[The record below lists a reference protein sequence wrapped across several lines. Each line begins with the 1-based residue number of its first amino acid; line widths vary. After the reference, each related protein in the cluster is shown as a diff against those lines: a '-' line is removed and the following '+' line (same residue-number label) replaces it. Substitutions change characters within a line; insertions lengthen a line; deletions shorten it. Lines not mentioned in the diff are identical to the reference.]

1 MRGGVREGDR
11 APGFTLPEA
20 PGSEVDV
27 GELIGREKV
36 VLLFFPLAFSRVCTA
51 EMRGVAERA
60 EELEG
65 HGARVFAISVDS
77 PFVTRKFREEEG
89 LPFPVLSDF
98 NRVAATRYDVLYDE
112 YHGLEGVAKRSV
124 FVVDSEGRIVYR
136 WVSDDAGVEPDYRA
150 VAAAVRDAV

>member
-51 EMRGVAERA
+51 EMRCVADRYA
-60 EELEG
+60 ELEALD
-65 HGARVFAISVDS
+65 ARVFAISVDS
-77 PFVTRKFREEEG
+77 PFVTRRFREAEG

-98 NRVAATRYDVLYDE
+98 NREVSGRYGVLYEDF
-112 YHGLEGVAKRSV
+112 HGLEGVAKRSV
-124 FVVDSEGRIVYR
+124 FVVNTGGSVVYR
-136 WVSDDAGVEPDYRA
+136 WVSEDADVEPDYGS
-150 VAAAVRDAV
+150 VAEAARDAD

>member
-1 MRGGVREGDR
+1 MGDGPREGDL
-11 APGFTLPEA
+11 APSFALPEA
-20 PGSEVDV
+20 PGTEVDV
-27 GELIGREKV
+27 GALIGREKL

-51 EMRGVAERA
+51 EMRGVADRV

-65 HGARVFAISVDS
+65 NGARVFAISVDS
-77 PFVTRKFREEEG
+77 PFVTRKFREEED

-98 NRVAATRYDVLYDE
+98 NRVASTRYDVLYGE
-112 YHGLEGVAKRSV
+112 FHGLEGVAKRSV

-136 WVSDDAGVEPDYRA
+136 WVSDDAGVEPDYGA